1 MPQRIRSFVYQ
12 DEEAP
17 RALPSALVQPL
28 PPSFSRSA
36 PCSGFAAN
44 RLDVCTPD
52 ARHEAGEPAAPAPS
66 EQSEAK
72 GMNYEQTEAVIDA
85 HMKAYGLFA
94 RAQRGGAVENLEE
107 FSAREF
113 ELRCALLE
121 GRGNGTET
129 ETKRLTYIVGFMIV
143 SRVSGGE
150 RLAGEAVGAH

>member
-12 DEEAP
+12 DEETP
-17 RALPSALVQPL
+17 RALPSALV
-28 PPSFSRSA
+28 
-36 PCSGFAAN
+36 
-44 RLDVCTPD
+44 CTHD
-52 ARHEAGEPAAPAPS
+52 ARHGAGEPAPTPF

-72 GMNYEQTEAVIDA
+72 GMSYDQTEAAIDA
-85 HMKAYGLFA
+85 HMKAYGLFT
-94 RAQRGGAVENLEE
+94 RAQRGGAVENLRE

-129 ETKRLTYIVGFMIV
+129 EIKRLTYIVGFMIV

-150 RLAGEAVGAH
+150 RLAGETVGAH